1 MSKAQSSVLI
11 GTAQYRH
18 LNRAVPPN
26 SGYSEAWVRVLERL
40 GEYTAVIARSH
51 NLRPQHVS
59 VYRESRSMV
68 LVRLSLAQHHVI
80 LRIAPE
86 AQLTP
91 LLWFAR
97 TAQQRGIPVIQIYE
111 ANLRRTLVPFEYLLE
126 QYIGGSNA
134 THLEPTQQ
142 HSVARHAGRVLRRLH
157 AIPAPGWG
165 NPTVHARW
173 LIEDWSQVLLDLHQ
187 RYAHPASAQVLYTA
201 EQQVMVAQVLHDPR
215 LTQDVTP
222 HLIHTALLPQRVRCT
237 AGDTARLE
245 VILHA
250 GELVAGDPML
260 DLALALRPDTPAA
273 WQQGLLAGYVAS
285 GALSPAV
292 WHRLPLLRLLCAYW
306 YSLYCHAR
314 AWPHAAAHT
323 AALDHLE
330 QVAGRMC

>member
-1 MSKAQSSVLI
+1 MLI
-11 GTAQYRH
+11 SPAQYVQ

-26 SGYSEAWVRVLERL
+26 SGYGEAWVRVLERL
-40 GEYTAVIARSH
+40 GEYTALIARSH

-59 VYRESRSMV
+59 VYRQTATAV
-68 LVRLSLAQHHVI
+68 LVRLSMPQHHVI

-86 AQLTP
+86 ANLMP

-134 THLEPTQQ
+134 TQLEPT
-142 HSVARHAGRVLRRLH
+142 SLCGVARHAGRVLRRLH
-157 AIPAPGWG
+157 TIPAPGWG

-173 LIEDWSQVLLDLHQ
+173 LIEDWLQVLLDLHQ

-201 EQQVMVAQVLHDPR
+201 EQQAMLAQVLHDPR

-245 VILHA
+245 AILHA

-260 DLALALRPDTPAA
+260 DIAFALNPDTPAA
-273 WQQGLLAGYVAS
+273 WQQGVLEGYTAS
-285 GALSPAV
+285 GPLSTALL
-292 WHRLPLLRLLCAYW
+292 HRLPLLRLLCAYW
-306 YSLYCHAR
+306 HSLHCHAR
-314 AWPHAAAHT
+314 ALPHAAAHMDT
-323 AALDHLE
+323 LALLE
-330 QVAGRMC
+330 QVAGGA